1 MRGCRKRRS
10 LWLAG
15 VMAAAPFAPVRAQE
29 APSPVWALEG
39 ETGVVS
45 DYRYRG
51 ASLSDE
57 ASAWQAGLTVS
68 RPGGLYGDL
77 HVSTIAA
84 YGGTEDED
92 GAHIEAALTLG
103 WAGSLGDF
111 AVDAAVTTY
120 QYPGGVD
127 VAYAEIPVQI
137 GQTRGP
143 LTWTLGAAWAPAGQT
158 ALGNRDNR
166 YVWGGLDLAH
176 AAWPITLH
184 GALGFE
190 DGAYAPDGKTDWRV
204 GMTAPLGSI
213 DLGLDYVDSDVATGA
228 LVVRLFIGF

>member
-111 AVDAAVTTY
+111 AVDAAVATY

-127 VAYAEIPVQI
+127 VAYAGDGESL
-137 GQTRGP
+137 
-143 LTWTLGAAWAPAGQT
+143 LTLNRADPAWQAYGAPTQ
-158 ALGNRDNR
+158 
-166 YVWGGLDLAH
+166 
-176 AAWPITLH
+176 
-184 GALGFE
+184 
-190 DGAYAPDGKTDWRV
+190 PDGLFLC
-204 GMTAPLGSI
+204 LGR
-213 DLGLDYVDSDVATGA
+213 T
-228 LVVRLFIGF
+228 